1 MIPVLINLGI
11 WDFRRIQL
19 FLYLISLPFYRITCS
34 VSIAVMKLI
43 RVYGLKPRMRSAN
56 MMYIAWEALLEE
68 QVITFLFTCAFD
80 WIWGQRFR
88 QQKRSEKRTEV
99 ASC

>member
-1 MIPVLINLGI
+1 
-11 WDFRRIQL
+11 
-19 FLYLISLPFYRITCS
+19 
-34 VSIAVMKLI
+34 
-43 RVYGLKPRMRSAN
+43 

-99 ASC
+99 PFGLRVSSRLRFLFFFFFFSHEQ

>member
-1 MIPVLINLGI
+1 MVLA
-11 WDFRRIQL
+11 WQ
-19 FLYLISLPFYRITCS
+19 
-34 VSIAVMKLI
+34 
-43 RVYGLKPRMRSAN
+43 N
-56 MMYIAWEALLEE
+56 MMHIAWEALLEE

-88 QQKRSEKRTEV
+88 QQKGSEKRTEV